1 MQTSTPT
8 AGILFLGLGVTWRVV
23 KVQHL
28 VYSETQGK
36 QTSLWRWFMKH
47 RLNQVNIQ
55 SDRFWLKGK
64 EATPTGLTNLSLGQL
79 YMVSCRPLRV

>member
-1 MQTSTPT
+1 
-8 AGILFLGLGVTWRVV
+8 
-23 KVQHL
+23 
-28 VYSETQGK
+28 
-36 QTSLWRWFMKH
+36 MKH

-79 YMVSCRPLRV
+79 DMVSCRPLRV